1 MNFSVY
7 WQHADAV
14 SKTLYFILLAMSIA
28 TWTIFILRLLG
39 TRQLKQQA
47 YSQLVQALAQLK
59 SKLQPLTFEQR
70 KAVAE
75 QALLRQISA
84 EKSQAEKGVS
94 VLGTI
99 ASLAPF
105 VGLFGTVWGIFHAL
119 VAVGTSG
126 QAGLAQVATP
136 VGEALI
142 MTGLGLSVA
151 IPAVLAYN
159 ICVRFNRGLA
169 HDLQD
174 QAHSLL
180 IDTTL
185 QAQMRVGFD
194 HHHAPKSIR
203 DGGPGAHIGDN
214 NGPTAANSAAA
225 ISQLNTRWRAG
236 CASQGRNTR
245 PKPAQVAT
253 DSQQITP
260 DSAQNHISRSA
271 WPSPTPTST
280 LTPDIA
286 THQAFGFSPW
296 HSAPRHRPDCASA
309 LSSSSARTGARA
321 MRAARYSKYPAPA
334 YGKAP
339 PSHGQPRHSC
349 CKPVPDSQTI
359 NT

>member
-47 YSQLVQALAQLK
+47 YTQLVQALATLK

-119 VAVGTSG
+119 VAVGKSG

-142 MTGLGLSVA
+142 MTGLGLAVA
-151 IPAVLAYN
+151 IPAVMAYN

-180 IDTTL
+180 IDTML
-185 QAQMRVGFD
+185 QQE
-194 HHHAPKSIR
+194 
-203 DGGPGAHIGDN
+203 
-214 NGPTAANSAAA
+214 TAA
-225 ISQLNTRWRAG
+225 
-236 CASQGRNTR
+236 
-245 PKPAQVAT
+245 KPETKAT
-253 DSQQITP
+253 QQ
-260 DSAQNHISRSA
+260 S
-271 WPSPTPTST
+271 
-280 LTPDIA
+280 LVGG
-286 THQAFGFSPW
+286 QA
-296 HSAPRHRPDCASA
+296 
-309 LSSSSARTGARA
+309 
-321 MRAARYSKYPAPA
+321 
-334 YGKAP
+334 
-339 PSHGQPRHSC
+339 
-349 CKPVPDSQTI
+349 
-359 NT
+359 

>member
-47 YSQLVQALAQLK
+47 YAQLVQALATLK

-180 IDTTL
+180 IDTML
-185 QAQMRVGFD
+185 QQETTVKTETKATQQSLVG
-194 HHHAPKSIR
+194 
-203 DGGPGAHIGDN
+203 G
-214 NGPTAANSAAA
+214 
-225 ISQLNTRWRAG
+225 
-236 CASQGRNTR
+236 
-245 PKPAQVAT
+245 
-253 DSQQITP
+253 
-260 DSAQNHISRSA
+260 
-271 WPSPTPTST
+271 
-280 LTPDIA
+280 
-286 THQAFGFSPW
+286 QA
-296 HSAPRHRPDCASA
+296 
-309 LSSSSARTGARA
+309 
-321 MRAARYSKYPAPA
+321 
-334 YGKAP
+334 
-339 PSHGQPRHSC
+339 
-349 CKPVPDSQTI
+349 
-359 NT
+359 

>member
-14 SKTLYFILLAMSIA
+14 SKTLYVILIAMSIA
-28 TWTIFILRLLG
+28 TWTIFILRILG

-47 YSQLVQALAQLK
+47 YNQLVQALAALK
-59 SKLQPLTFEQR
+59 SKLQPLSFEQR

-105 VGLFGTVWGIFHAL
+105 VGLFGTVWGILHAL
-119 VAVGTSG
+119 VAVGKSG

-142 MTGLGLSVA
+142 MTGLGLAVA
-151 IPAVLAYN
+151 IPAVMAYN

-180 IDTTL
+180 IDTML
-185 QAQMRVGFD
+185 QQE
-194 HHHAPKSIR
+194 
-203 DGGPGAHIGDN
+203 
-214 NGPTAANSAAA
+214 TAAK
-225 ISQLNTRWRAG
+225 TE
-236 CASQGRNTR
+236 T
-245 PKPAQVAT
+245 KAT
-253 DSQQITP
+253 QQ
-260 DSAQNHISRSA
+260 S
-271 WPSPTPTST
+271 
-280 LTPDIA
+280 LVGG
-286 THQAFGFSPW
+286 QA
-296 HSAPRHRPDCASA
+296 
-309 LSSSSARTGARA
+309 
-321 MRAARYSKYPAPA
+321 
-334 YGKAP
+334 
-339 PSHGQPRHSC
+339 
-349 CKPVPDSQTI
+349 
-359 NT
+359 

>member
-180 IDTTL
+180 IDTML
-185 QAQMRVGFD
+185 QQETPAKTETKATQQSLVG
-194 HHHAPKSIR
+194 
-203 DGGPGAHIGDN
+203 G
-214 NGPTAANSAAA
+214 
-225 ISQLNTRWRAG
+225 
-236 CASQGRNTR
+236 
-245 PKPAQVAT
+245 QV
-253 DSQQITP
+253 
-260 DSAQNHISRSA
+260 
-271 WPSPTPTST
+271 
-280 LTPDIA
+280 
-286 THQAFGFSPW
+286 
-296 HSAPRHRPDCASA
+296 
-309 LSSSSARTGARA
+309 
-321 MRAARYSKYPAPA
+321 
-334 YGKAP
+334 
-339 PSHGQPRHSC
+339 
-349 CKPVPDSQTI
+349 
-359 NT
+359 

>member
-59 SKLQPLTFEQR
+59 SKLQPLTFKQR

-180 IDTTL
+180 IDTML
-185 QAQMRVGFD
+185 QQETPAKTETKATQQSLVG
-194 HHHAPKSIR
+194 
-203 DGGPGAHIGDN
+203 G
-214 NGPTAANSAAA
+214 
-225 ISQLNTRWRAG
+225 
-236 CASQGRNTR
+236 
-245 PKPAQVAT
+245 
-253 DSQQITP
+253 
-260 DSAQNHISRSA
+260 
-271 WPSPTPTST
+271 
-280 LTPDIA
+280 
-286 THQAFGFSPW
+286 QA
-296 HSAPRHRPDCASA
+296 
-309 LSSSSARTGARA
+309 
-321 MRAARYSKYPAPA
+321 
-334 YGKAP
+334 
-339 PSHGQPRHSC
+339 
-349 CKPVPDSQTI
+349 
-359 NT
+359 

>member
-28 TWTIFILRLLG
+28 TWTIFILRLMG

-47 YSQLVQALAQLK
+47 YAQLAQALTSLK

-99 ASLAPF
+99 ASIAPF

-119 VAVGTSG
+119 VAVGKSG

-142 MTGLGLSVA
+142 MTGLGLAVA

-159 ICVRFNRGLA
+159 ICVHFNRGLA

-180 IDTTL
+180 IDTML
-185 QAQMRVGFD
+185 QQESTTKTEAKATQQSLVG
-194 HHHAPKSIR
+194 
-203 DGGPGAHIGDN
+203 G
-214 NGPTAANSAAA
+214 
-225 ISQLNTRWRAG
+225 
-236 CASQGRNTR
+236 
-245 PKPAQVAT
+245 
-253 DSQQITP
+253 
-260 DSAQNHISRSA
+260 
-271 WPSPTPTST
+271 
-280 LTPDIA
+280 
-286 THQAFGFSPW
+286 QA
-296 HSAPRHRPDCASA
+296 
-309 LSSSSARTGARA
+309 
-321 MRAARYSKYPAPA
+321 
-334 YGKAP
+334 
-339 PSHGQPRHSC
+339 
-349 CKPVPDSQTI
+349 
-359 NT
+359 

>member
-47 YSQLVQALAQLK
+47 YAQLAQALATLK

-119 VAVGTSG
+119 VAVGNSG
-126 QAGLAQVATP
+126 QVGLAQVATP

-142 MTGLGLSVA
+142 MTGLGLAVA

-174 QAHSLL
+174 QAHGLL
-180 IDTTL
+180 IDTML
-185 QAQMRVGFD
+185 QQETTATVEVKATQQSF
-194 HHHAPKSIR
+194 A
-203 DGGPGAHIGDN
+203 GG
-214 NGPTAANSAAA
+214 
-225 ISQLNTRWRAG
+225 
-236 CASQGRNTR
+236 
-245 PKPAQVAT
+245 QV
-253 DSQQITP
+253 
-260 DSAQNHISRSA
+260 
-271 WPSPTPTST
+271 
-280 LTPDIA
+280 
-286 THQAFGFSPW
+286 
-296 HSAPRHRPDCASA
+296 
-309 LSSSSARTGARA
+309 
-321 MRAARYSKYPAPA
+321 
-334 YGKAP
+334 
-339 PSHGQPRHSC
+339 
-349 CKPVPDSQTI
+349 
-359 NT
+359 